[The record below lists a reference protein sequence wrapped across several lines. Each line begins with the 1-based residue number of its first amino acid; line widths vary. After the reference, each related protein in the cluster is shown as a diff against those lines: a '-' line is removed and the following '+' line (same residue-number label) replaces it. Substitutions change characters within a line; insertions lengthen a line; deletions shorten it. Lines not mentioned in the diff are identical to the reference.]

1 MSAFVDLLGGF
12 AAGINVTIV
21 GHPFETIKVRLQTQV
36 IILCVI
42 FGRKLL

>member
-1 MSAFVDLLGGF
+1 MSATLVDLLGGF

-36 IILCVI
+36 FFLPQ
-42 FGRKLL
+42 G